1 MELFPRYV
9 SDIAIFVLKWNI
21 KLQLTNCFQD
31 TTTLTVYM
39 TGCDLEKSFIFE
51 KTVEVTSHKPF
62 PIHV

>member
-1 MELFPRYV
+1 MMLSGTISEILPHT
-9 SDIAIFVLKWNI
+9 
-21 KLQLTNCFQD
+21 Q
-31 TTTLTVYM
+31 VYM